1 MSELLSKHTTP
12 AQRKSMNTRLV
23 RTLLQEAID
32 EASNRLPLNTPL
44 SQLMELKES
53 DIVSACTRLPSV
65 LPSDPLA

>member
-1 MSELLSKHTTP
+1 
-12 AQRKSMNTRLV
+12 MNTRLV